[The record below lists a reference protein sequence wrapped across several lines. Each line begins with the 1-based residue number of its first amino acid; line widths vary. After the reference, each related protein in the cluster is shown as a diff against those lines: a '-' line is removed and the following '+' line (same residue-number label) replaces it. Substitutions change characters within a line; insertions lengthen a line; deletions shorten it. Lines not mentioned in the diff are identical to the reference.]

1 MKISRENYEPFFL
14 DYLEGNLNESM
25 INQFL
30 DFLEKNP
37 DLKAELQN
45 FESQHLPEEE
55 IVYTGKDRLYK
66 SSAEAKASTEE
77 KLIAFMEGDLE
88 ETERK
93 SFEKRLANEADL
105 QQEYDLFTKTRLF
118 PDPGLIY
125 PEKNKLYRK
134 SGTVVLLNWLTK
146 IAAVIILI
154 LGINALFR
162 LENVRINT
170 ETGMNIAELAKIPE
184 SKVKNAE
191 EENKQTEVEV
201 SNEEVQNKPKA
212 FKSTDSKRIKKAEK
226 LSLEEMKS
234 DDVLP
239 KVERNLIE
247 MAEISPKRA
256 TLEPERIN
264 LQLAVRHSNN
274 IDKAIDAQRV
284 IGFDEFIAGRVRKVG
299 NDGLLS
305 FHRLLHT
312 GLGIASE
319 ISGERIGY
327 GIREGRI
334 SSIEFDSKLVAFTIP
349 LQKEQANQ

>member
-1 MKISRENYEPFFL
+1 MKISRDNYEPFFL
-14 DYLEGNLNESM
+14 DYLEGNLDENM

-45 FESQHLPEEE
+45 FESQHLPKEEF
-55 IVYTGKDRLYK
+55 VFNGKHRLYK
-66 SSAEAKASTEE
+66 SLAEEKASTEE

-88 ETERK
+88 EAERI
-93 SFEKRLANEADL
+93 SFEKLLANEADL
-105 QQEYDLFTKTRLF
+105 QQEYDLFTKTHLF

-125 PEKNKLYRK
+125 PEKKKLYRK

-146 IAAVIILI
+146 IAAVIILF

-170 ETGMNIAELAKIPE
+170 ETEMKIAELATKSE
-184 SKVKNAE
+184 SQV

-212 FKSTDSKRIKKAEK
+212 FKSTGSKRIQKAEK
-226 LSLEEMKS
+226 HSLEEMKS
-234 DDVLP
+234 DDLLP

-256 TLEPERIN
+256 TLEPGRIN

-284 IGFDEFIAGRVRKVG
+284 IGVDEFIAGRVRKFG
-299 NDGLLS
+299 NEGLLS

-327 GIREGRI
+327 GIKEGRI